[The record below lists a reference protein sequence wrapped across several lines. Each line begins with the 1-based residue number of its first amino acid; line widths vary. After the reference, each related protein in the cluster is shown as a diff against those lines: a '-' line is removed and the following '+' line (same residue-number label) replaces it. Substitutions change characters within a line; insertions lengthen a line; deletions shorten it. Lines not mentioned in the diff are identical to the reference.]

1 LRWRGPGWHT
11 RYVLIEQPS
20 LILFAQEA
28 HRRFFY
34 GYRPAVP
41 VV

>member
-1 LRWRGPGWHT
+1 LMLNVQRRRQLSIHET
-11 RYVLIEQPS
+11 
-20 LILFAQEA
+20 